1 MDVQTSSWS
10 SALVWLGFLFLFG
23 FLLYVYF
30 AVTLMIIARKTDT
43 PGAGLAWI
51 PILNLYLMCKIGRRP
66 TWWMVLCFVPLVNLF
81 ALAMLWMS
89 IAEVSGKPAWSGA
102 LAIVPFVGLVI
113 PAYLALGAG
122 SFSRLTSGA
131 RICQS
136 CGTQIVAG
144 ETYCR
149 NCGDSAA
156 TVVAKTERT
165 SIGQMAL
172 IGAGT
177 ALAVLL
183 VFGVFGWFTLANTFA
198 YSPPERKPPAMPE
211 RTAGTLTEFPVDTDE
226 GAPLTPESIIA
237 EDLQNAPK
245 SNSTNNQ
252 TAKRLP
258 PGINRE
264 NLRQRGA
271 TTLTTTVY
279 RRRPKTEQP
288 TTISTSVG
296 EIYICVLRITPG
308 QADAFAVDIVKA
320 TNGNRSGTR
329 LQSPRGGIYVGSKIQ
344 TSQTLIYVLEKQSA
358 DTLILIYSPTPA
370 MNDATIRLAGNVG
383 NGAGLSDYPETQNAL
398 WTLPQQKP
406 SDLVLV
412 DFSTQTRA
420 EMGLAP
426 SDLNSNGTKDDENKT
441 DVSLGKTG
449 FIGCYKDT
457 SAFDLDGFLE
467 RSRSNTP
474 QRCIATCRA
483 KGFKYAGVQYSE
495 SCLCGNNYGKYGV
508 ADNCN
513 MKCTG
518 DGSQI
523 CGGYSSN
530 GIYATGFVANDIQVK
545 NNKTIDK
552 NSDTQKLLDLISQ
565 FIPERATHA
574 RYQDAARRDWEVVI
588 YDYDSTRRAW
598 NNWLLL
604 SWTVGLGGQPISL
617 KHGGGIYADTGDGRA
632 LIFQKGP
639 YLIFVLAPTAT
650 NIDRLVQLGDGFQV

>member
-10 SALVWLGFLFLFG
+10 SALIWFGFLFLAG

-30 AVTLMIIARKTDT
+30 AVTLMIIARKTNT
-43 PGAGLAWI
+43 PGAGLAWL

-66 TWWMVLCFVPLVNLF
+66 AWWMLLCFVPLLNLV

-89 IAEVSGKPAWSGA
+89 IAEVGGKPAWTGA
-102 LAIVPFVGLVI
+102 LAIIPFVGLVI
-113 PAYLALGAG
+113 PAYLALDAG
-122 SFSRLTSGA
+122 SVSRLTFGA

-136 CGTQIVAG
+136 CGTPIVAG
-144 ETYCR
+144 ETFCR

-183 VFGVFGWFTLANTFA
+183 VFGVFGWFTLANAFA
-198 YSPPERKPPAMPE
+198 YAPPERKPPAMSE
-211 RTAGTLTEFPVDTDE
+211 RTAGTLTEFPVDTDAN
-226 GAPLTPESIIA
+226 APMTPESVIA

-245 SNSTNNQ
+245 DSSDNQ

-258 PGINRE
+258 PGVNRE
-264 NLRQRGA
+264 NLKQRGG

-279 RRRPKTEQP
+279 RRRPKAEQP
-288 TTISTSVG
+288 ATISTPVG

-308 QADAFAVDIVKA
+308 QADAIAIEIVKA
-320 TNGNRSGTR
+320 TSGNRSGTR
-329 LQSPRGGIYVGSKIQ
+329 IQSPRGRIYVGSKIQ
-344 TSQTLIYVLEKQSA
+344 TPQTLIYVLEKQGA

-370 MNDATIRLAGNVG
+370 MNDAAIRLAGNVG
-383 NGAGLSDYPETQNAL
+383 NGEGLNDYPETQNAL
-398 WTLPQQKP
+398 WTLPQQKQ
-406 SDLVLV
+406 SDLVLI

-420 EMGLAP
+420 EMGLAQ
-426 SDLNSNGTKDDENKT
+426 SDLKNNGTNTNRKT
-441 DVSLGKTG
+441 DDVPVVKSG
-449 FIGCYKDT
+449 FVGCYKDT
-457 SAFDLDGFLE
+457 NVFDLDGFLE

-474 QRCIATCRA
+474 QRCIETCRA

-495 SCLCGNNYGKYGV
+495 SCLCGNSYGKYGA

-518 DGSQI
+518 DSSQI

-530 GIYATGFVANDIQVK
+530 GIYTTGFVANDIQVK
-545 NNKTIDK
+545 DNKTIDK
-552 NSDTQKLLDLISQ
+552 NADTQELIDLFSQ

-574 RYQDAARRDWEVVI
+574 RYQDAARRDWDVVI

-598 NNWLLL
+598 NNWLFL
-604 SWTVGLGGQPISL
+604 SWTVGLGGQKISL
-617 KHGGGIYADTGDGRA
+617 KHGDGIYADTGDGRA
-632 LIFQKGP
+632 LIFQNGP
-639 YLIFVLAPTAT
+639 YLIFVLAPAAT
-650 NIDRLVQLGDGFQV
+650 NTDKLILFGDGFQV

>member
-10 SALVWLGFLFLFG
+10 SALVWFGFLFLAG

-30 AVTLMIIARKTDT
+30 AVMLMIIARKTKT
-43 PGAGLAWI
+43 AGAGLAWI

-66 TWWMVLCFVPLVNLF
+66 AWWMVLCFVPLVNLF

-89 IAEVSGKPAWSGA
+89 IAEVSGKPSWTGA
-102 LAIVPFVGLVI
+102 LAIIPFVGLVI

-122 SFSRLTSGA
+122 SVSRLTFGA

-144 ETYCR
+144 ETFCR

-156 TVVAKTERT
+156 TVVAAAQRT
-165 SIGQMAL
+165 SIGQMTL
-172 IGAGT
+172 IGAGM
-177 ALAVLL
+177 AVVVLL
-183 VFGVFGWFTLANTFA
+183 VFGVFSWLTLANVFA
-198 YSPPERKPPAMPE
+198 YSPPERKPPAMSE
-211 RTAGTLTEFPVDTDE
+211 RTAGTLTEFPVDTDANE
-226 GAPLTPESIIA
+226 PLTPESVIA

-245 SNSTNNQ
+245 SGSDNQ

-258 PGINRE
+258 PGVNRE
-264 NLRQRGA
+264 SLRQRGG

-279 RRRPKTEQP
+279 RRRPKAEQP
-288 TTISTSVG
+288 TPVG

-320 TNGNRSGTR
+320 TSGNRSGTR
-329 LQSPRGGIYVGSKIQ
+329 LQNPRDGIYVGSKIQ
-344 TSQTLIYVLEKQSA
+344 TPQTLIYVLEKQGA
-358 DTLILIYSPTPA
+358 DTLILIYSPTSA
-370 MNDATIRLAGNVG
+370 MNDAAIRLAGNVG
-383 NGAGLSDYPETQNAL
+383 NGEGLSDYPETQNAL

-406 SDLVLV
+406 SDLVLI

-420 EMGLAP
+420 EMGLAQI
-426 SDLNSNGTKDDENKT
+426 DLNRNGTNDNRNT
-441 DVSLGKTG
+441 DVSSGKISY
-449 FIGCYKDT
+449 IGCYKDT

-467 RSRSNTP
+467 RSRSNPP
-474 QRCIATCRA
+474 QRCIETCRA

-495 SCLCGNNYGKYGV
+495 SCLCGNSYGKYGA

-518 DGSQI
+518 DSSQI

-530 GIYATGFVANDIQVK
+530 GIYTTGFVAKDVQVK
-545 NNKTIDK
+545 DNKTIDK
-552 NSDTQKLLDLISQ
+552 NADTQELIDLFSQ
-565 FIPERATHA
+565 FIPERATYA
-574 RYQDAARRDWEVVI
+574 RYQDAARRDWEVMI

-604 SWTVGLGGQPISL
+604 SWTVGLGGQSISL

-639 YLIFVLAPTAT
+639 YLIFILAPAATAT
-650 NIDRLVQLGDGFQV
+650 DKLVLLGDGFQV